1 MVREIL
7 MGNSCCLLLPQPLGS
22 TVPSEHETIRGQPGP
37 TMSYFLHTPT
47 SRALGAFPSG
57 SGLCHGFS
65 EGMLLGWKWAGGVG
79 VEVAG
84 ILGS

>member
-1 MVREIL
+1 
-7 MGNSCCLLLPQPLGS
+7 MGNSCCLLLPQPLGG
-22 TVPSEHETIRGQPGP
+22 TVPSETIRGQPELA
-37 TMSYFLHTPT
+37 MSYFLHTPT

-65 EGMLLGWKWAGGVG
+65 ERMLLGWKWAGGVG